1 MNGILLEGE
10 PLSRC
15 AKRMSAMIDDEAAF
29 ERIFDDLHLFE

>member
-29 ERIFDDLHLFE
+29 ESISDDLQVFE